1 MKRIKLEETTISSQ
15 QVFKGDLLNV
25 FKDAVAL
32 PDGRQAS
39 REFIKHPGAVAVVP
53 FTEDGQIIMVRQFR
67 YPLGM
72 EMLEIPAG
80 KLDPGETPEECA
92 LREVA
97 EETGFSPRTLRKIG
111 PIHTTPGFSD
121 EVIHLYLAQDLV
133 PSDKRPDEDEFLKV
147 ETYTPAQ
154 LRKMIA
160 EGVISDAKS
169 IIALLLASENLKKD

>member
-1 MKRIKLEETTISSQ
+1 MKKITLEEMTISSE
-15 QVFKGDLLNV
+15 QVFEGELLHV
-25 FKDAVAL
+25 FKDAVSL
-32 PDGRQAS
+32 PNGKTS
-39 REFIKHPGAVAVVP
+39 TREFIKHPGAVAVVP
-53 FTEDGQIIMVRQFR
+53 FTEEGQILMVRQFR

-72 EMLEIPAG
+72 EMLEVPAG
-80 KLDPGETPEECA
+80 KLDPGEKPEECA

-97 EETGFSPRTLRKIG
+97 EETGFSPRNLRKIG

-147 ETYTPAQ
+147 ERYAPSE

-160 EGVISDAKS
+160 EGTISDAKT
-169 IIALLLASENLKKD
+169 IIALLLAFENMKNV